1 MFGKRLREAR
11 MRKKLTQPKLA
22 DAVGVAL
29 RTYQCYE
36 QGIREPAYHI
46 LVRLADVL
54 DVSTDYLLGREE
66 LSAVKPAC
74 ADGRGVIQ

>member
-1 MFGKRLREAR
+1 

-36 QGIREPAYHI
+36 QGIREPSYHT
-46 LVRLADVL
+46 LVKLADAL
-54 DVSTDYLLGREE
+54 EVSTDYLLGRDE
-66 LSAVKPAC
+66 L
-74 ADGRGVIQ
+74 